1 MADFPFGGVPALQL
15 QAATPVAGVALVNG
29 TPTILIWTAPA
40 DGKQHRFMVFASMN
54 VTVTEVGGAVG
65 VAFTTPDQGSLTNNA
80 FPGLFTGAQG
90 AGNNYAQA
98 YAVSQVVKPGSTVVV
113 AQTSALTSGAAV
125 LWAEIWG
132 S

>member
-1 MADFPFGGVPALQL
+1 
-15 QAATPVAGVALVNG
+15 
-29 TPTILIWTAPA
+29 
-40 DGKQHRFMVFASMN
+40 
-54 VTVTEVGGAVG
+54 
-65 VAFTTPDQGSLTNNA
+65 
-80 FPGLFTGAQG
+80 LFTGAQG